1 MCGQSRQDGWPSRV
15 PSPEPLAPCLSPPW
29 APKPFSVREL
39 LARVR
44 AGEVVGR
51 EEMLN
56 DVWGYEHFPTTRTV
70 DNHVALLRAKLEV
83 DPSQPRHLITVH
95 GVGYK
100 LVLET

>member
-1 MCGQSRQDGWPSRV
+1 
-15 PSPEPLAPCLSPPW
+15 
-29 APKPFSVREL
+29 
-39 LARVR
+39 
-44 AGEVVGR
+44 
-51 EEMLN
+51 MLN

-100 LVLET
+100 LVVAG